1 MNMKQFMIAFMMML
15 AISITM
21 MGQASPKKAALTKEK
36 VGTTLTVQSSPSDS
50 VAVDSLSDSEN
61 LSAEDNGEL
70 KSLKTELHGLPFED
84 SAGLLIPLTAIIFGC
99 AVPVLIIFFIFWYRH
114 KDKQAQ
120 FRLAEKALENG
131 KDIPE
136 GLFKEAQEPTNIYAR
151 GVKNA
156 FLGLGLGI
164 FLWALTGEFGLG
176 CIGFMVMFMGIG
188 QIVIHYTQKP
198 SDKNKLE
205 DKSDKE

>member
-1 MNMKQFMIAFMMML
+1 MMML

-21 MGQASPKKAALTKEK
+21 MGQASPKKAALTNDKTSN
-36 VGTTLTVQSSPSDS
+36 VTLTVQTTPSDS
-50 VAVDSLSDSEN
+50 ASTDSVAQ
-61 LSAEDNGEL
+61 EDNNDIGEL
-70 KSLKTELHGLPFED
+70 KSLKAELHGLPFED
-84 SAGLLIPLTAIIFGC
+84 SAGLLIPIVAIIFGC

-120 FRLAEKALENG
+120 YRLAEKALENG

-136 GLFKEAQEPTNIYAR
+136 GLFKEVQEPSNILAK
-151 GVKNA
+151 GLKNS

-198 SDKNKLE
+198 SDKNKI
-205 DKSDKE
+205 DQKSDEE

>member
-1 MNMKQFMIAFMMML
+1 MKQFMIAFMMML
-15 AISITM
+15 AICITM

-36 VGTTLTVQSSPSDS
+36 AGTTLTVQSSPSDS
-50 VAVDSLSDSEN
+50 AAVDSLSDSEN

-205 DKSDKE
+205 DKSDEE

>member
-1 MNMKQFMIAFMMML
+1 MMMF
-15 AISITM
+15 AVSISM
-21 MGQASPKKAALTKEK
+21 MGQASPKKAAVTKDTSN
-36 VGTTLTVQSSPSDS
+36 VTMTVQSTSADSAAIDSAAQDYSD
-50 VAVDSLSDSEN
+50 
-61 LSAEDNGEL
+61 EL
-70 KSLKTELHGLPFED
+70 KSVKGEFHGIPFEN
-84 SAGLLIPLTAIIFGC
+84 SAGLLVPIFAIIFGC

-120 FRLAEKALENG
+120 YRLAEKALENG

-136 GLFKEAQEPTNIYAR
+136 GLFKEVQGATDVHAK

-188 QIVIHYTQKP
+188 QIVIHYTQNKQKP
-198 SDKNKLE
+198 LEKNNPE
-205 DKSDKE
+205 QKSDEE

>member
-15 AISITM
+15 AICITM

-36 VGTTLTVQSSPSDS
+36 AGTTLTVQSSPSDS
-50 VAVDSLSDSEN
+50 AAVDSLSDSEN

-205 DKSDKE
+205 DKSEKE

>member
-1 MNMKQFMIAFMMML
+1 MKQFMIAFMMMF
-15 AISITM
+15 AVSISM
-21 MGQASPKKAALTKEK
+21 MGQASPKKATVTKDTSN
-36 VGTTLTVQSSPSDS
+36 VTLTVQSTSADS
-50 VAVDSLSDSEN
+50 AATDSAAQN
-61 LSAEDNGEL
+61 YNGEL
-70 KSLKTELHGLPFED
+70 KSLKEEFHGIPFEN
-84 SAGLLIPLTAIIFGC
+84 SAGLLVPIFAIFFGC

-120 FRLAEKALENG
+120 YRLAEKALENG

-136 GLFKEAQEPTNIYAR
+136 GLFKEVQGATDVHAK

-188 QIVIHYTQKP
+188 QIVIHYTQNKQKP
-198 SDKNKLE
+198 LEKNNPE
-205 DKSDKE
+205 QKSDEE